1 MELGKCLLKPRVQKE
16 ILYLL
21 TAVEKVSCCIP
32 EGVPI
37 DITVKLMVCLVH
49 LNILE
54 PLNVSRNQLG
64 SWRMF

>member
-1 MELGKCLLKPRVQKE
+1 MVLEKCFLNLWVQKKM
-16 ILYLL
+16 LFLV

-37 DITVKLMVCLVH
+37 DITVKLMVCLIH

-54 PLNVSRNQLG
+54 PLSVSRNQLTEG
-64 SWRMF
+64 EVF